1 MIDMNKV
8 ASDVLAATPKTGPT
22 NATAWKTQDGDET
35 IFRTCAWSPP
45 GCHPVG
51 CGLRVHVKDGVV
63 TKIEGDPEHPITR
76 GSLCPRCLAL
86 KEYIYHPDRIIH
98 PMKRAKEFRGQ
109 ADKWEE
115 CSWDEATTLVANA
128 AIEIREKFGPETII
142 VFGGTGREANN
153 WYPQWANLVFG
164 TPNSVY
170 AQPGWSCYGPRMTNT
185 AFMMGG
191 GYPEIDYASKFP
203 LRYDDPRFTP
213 PELILLWGKEPLRSN
228 PDGLY
233 GHAIIEMMRRF
244 GTKIICVDPRVTWIG
259 TRAEEVLQLRPG
271 TDTALAMAFIYVLA
285 HDDLVDHEFID
296 AWTYGYDALVQRV
309 SEMPPSRAAEICGL
323 DEEQIWRAARLFG
336 NAKPSSVAWGLATDE
351 STNGAQ
357 LGMCLVALMSITGFL
372 DAPGGTTLGMGDD
385 QGNVVRDGG
394 SISADEKVDDA
405 TDSTLELALK
415 HGMMSEDTWFNK
427 RIGVDKY
434 PCVGS
439 VMWTCQPDEMLKAL
453 ETGKPFKLHMA
464 QFVSSNPISCIG
476 GEPQRWWNALR
487 ELDFNFAC
495 DLFMNPVIQACCDV
509 FLPVSSTIEHDG
521 QVVTHY
527 GLNSSFYG
535 AENKCVQVGECKS
548 DIEIM
553 RMVGK
558 KIFPEFWN
566 RFDTD
571 EDYNNFHVF
580 RSWLPWDTLRDNV
593 VTMSDEEYFKYKTG
607 RLRPD
612 GNPGFPT
619 MTGRL
624 ELYSYAYANF
634 QEDALPYFEDPAYGP
649 VSMPKMM
656 ESEYPFVLTTGAR
669 RQEFFHSEHKQVPSL
684 RQISPYPEVDINPA
698 DATRLGIEEGDWV
711 EIWSPYGKC
720 RQKAKVTPTIKEGV
734 VHAVHAFWFP
744 EQEASEPNLFGA
756 FKSNINNLMPTSV
769 NAKSGFGNTFKSMI
783 CNIKKVYDNDDTN
796 FPTDTG
802 ITLEASR
809 QCEFTY
815 QETWRPTDAPVV
827 DPIPQDQIL
836 SFEKTP
842 EIDNIVK

>member
-1 MIDMNKV
+1 MIDMNSI
-8 ASDVLAATPKTGPT
+8 ASDVLAATPKTGPV
-22 NATAWKTQDGDET
+22 NATEWKTQVGDET

-86 KEYIYHPDRIIH
+86 KEYIYHPDRIVH
-98 PMKRAKEFRGQ
+98 PMKRARADRGK
-109 ADKWEE
+109 DKWVE
-115 CSWDEATTLVANA
+115 CSWDEATDLVANA
-128 AIEIREKFGPETII
+128 ALEITEKYGPETIA

-191 GYPEIDYASKFP
+191 GYPEIDYAAKFP

-213 PELILLWGKEPLRSN
+213 PEVVLVWGKEPLRSN
-228 PDGLY
+228 PDGIY
-233 GHAIIEMMRRF
+233 GHALIEMKRRF
-244 GTKIICVDPRVTWIG
+244 GTKIIHVDPRITWLG
-259 TRAEEVLQLRPG
+259 TRSEEVLQVRPG

-285 HDDLVDHEFID
+285 HDDLVDHDFID
-296 AWTYGYDALVQRV
+296 GWTYGYDELVERV
-309 SEMPPSRAAEICGL
+309 QEMPPSRAAEICGVP
-323 DEEQIWRAARLFG
+323 EEQIWRAARLFG
-336 NAKPSSVAWGLATDE
+336 NAKPSSVCWGLATDE

-415 HGMMSEDTWFNK
+415 NGIMSPETWFTK
-427 RIGVDKY
+427 RVGVDKY

-439 VMWTCQPDEMLKAL
+439 VLWTVQPDEFLKAC
-453 ETGKPFKLHMA
+453 ETGKPFKFHMT
-464 QFVSSNPISCIG
+464 QFISSNPISCIA
-476 GEPQRWWNALR
+476 GEPQRWWKALR
-487 ELDFNFAC
+487 EMDFNFAC
-495 DLFMNPVIQACCDV
+495 DLFMNPVIMACCDV
-509 FLPVSSTIEHDG
+509 FLPVASTIEHDG

-535 AENKCVQVGECKS
+535 AENKCVQVGDCKS

-558 KIFPEFWN
+558 KTYPDFWN
-566 RFDTD
+566 RFETD

-580 RSWLPWDTLRDNV
+580 RSWLPWEKLRNNV
-593 VTMSDEEYFKYKTG
+593 VTMSDEEYYKYKTG

-612 GNPGFPT
+612 GQVGFPT
-619 MTGRL
+619 QTGRV

-634 QEDALPYFEDPAYGP
+634 QEDPLPYFEDPAYGP
-649 VSMPKMM
+649 VSMPNMM
-656 ESEYPFVLTTGAR
+656 KEEYPFVLTSGAR

-698 DATRLGIEEGDWV
+698 DADRLGIEQGDWV
-711 EIWSPYGKC
+711 EIWSPYGSC

-734 VHAVHAFWFP
+734 VHAMHAFWYP
-744 EQEASEPNLFGA
+744 EQDGNEPNLFGA
-756 FKSNINNLMPTSV
+756 FKSNINILMPTSV
-769 NAKSGFGNTFKSMI
+769 NAKTGFGNTFKSMI
-783 CNIKKVYDNDDTN
+783 CNIKKAEDNNDTN
-796 FPTDTG
+796 FPDDKG
-802 ITLEASR
+802 IVLEASR
-809 QCEFTY
+809 QGEFEY
-815 QETWRPTDAPVV
+815 QETWRPADSPVV
-827 DPIPQDQIL
+827 DPIPYDEII
-836 SFEKTP
+836 SAPETP
-842 EIDNIVK
+842 LIDNIVK